1 MKKLPSML
9 VRKLQATNRLNDDDI
24 AAIERLPIVAHDLEA
39 HQSIIREGDKPKQC
53 CLLFEGF
60 ARRSK
65 TTDEGKRQILSIQIS
80 GDLPDLQSLHL
91 EVMDHNITTLSK
103 CTLGFVSHEA
113 MRDLTHERPRVA
125 DALWRDTL
133 VEASVF
139 REWIVNVGRR
149 SASKR
154 MAHLIAEL
162 RTRLSVVGLS
172 TADTFELPMTQ
183 IDLADALGL
192 TPVHVNR
199 VIQELRK
206 SGLIKLS
213 RHTLSLGD
221 AERLMEL
228 GDFDESYLHQEGPAA
243 HVKER
248 APGQPNF
255 STEPTPSGTPA

>member
-24 AAIERLPIVAHDLEA
+24 AAIERLPIVAHDLEG
-39 HQSIIREGDKPKQC
+39 HESIIREGDKPKQC
-53 CLLFEGF
+53 CLLFDGF
-60 ARRSK
+60 ACRSK

-91 EVMDHNITTLSK
+91 EVMDHDITTLSK

-113 MRDLTHERPRVA
+113 MRDLSHERPRVA

-162 RTRLSVVGLS
+162 RARLSVVGLS

-206 SGLIKLS
+206 NGLIKLS

-228 GDFDESYLHQEGPAA
+228 GDFDESYLHQEAPAA
-243 HVKER
+243 QANGWPEQQSKLSN
-248 APGQPNF
+248 G
-255 STEPTPSGTPA
+255 PSSPDTSA

>member
-1 MKKLPSML
+1 MKKLPAML
-9 VRKLQATNRLNDDDI
+9 VRKLQAANRLNDDDI
-24 AAIERLPIVAHDLEA
+24 AAIERLPIVVKHAEA
-39 HQSIIREGDKPKQC
+39 HESIVREGDKTEHC
-53 CLLFEGF
+53 CLLLDGF
-60 ARRSK
+60 ACRSK

-80 GDLPDLQSLHL
+80 GDMPDLQSLHL
-91 EVMDHNITTLSK
+91 DVTDHDITTLSK

-113 MRDLTHERPRVA
+113 MRDLTHERPHVA

-139 REWIVNVGRR
+139 LEWIVNVGRR
-149 SASKR
+149 SASRR

-162 RTRLSVVGLS
+162 RARLSVVGLS

-206 SGLIKLS
+206 SGLIKLN
-213 RHTLSLGD
+213 RHVVSLGD
-221 AERLMEL
+221 AEALMQL
-228 GDFDESYLHQEGPAA
+228 GDFDESYLHQEGVMAQL
-243 HVKER
+243 KER
-248 APGQPNF
+248 TPEPSKL
-255 STEPTPSGTPA
+255 STEPPPPGATA